1 MKHAMVWTF
10 ILLLGWASP
19 ALAQTDVTAPAVQ
32 MLQGEGYKVSE
43 VRRTWLGRI
52 LIVAKKGQILREVV
66 LNRRS
71 GAILNDQVFNA
82 SPDSNMPSNPTGMDT
97 PDPGDMGGPGGG
109 SGPGGGPG
117 GGGPGGGGSGP
128 GGF

>member
-1 MKHAMVWTF
+1 MKHAIVWTF
-10 ILLLGWASP
+10 ILLLGWTAP
-19 ALAQTDVTAPAVQ
+19 ALAQTDVTAPTVQ
-32 MLQGEGYKVSE
+32 MLQDEGYKVSE

-52 LIVAKKGQILREVV
+52 LIVAKKGQTLREVV

-71 GAILNDQVFNA
+71 GAILNDQVFNEN
-82 SPDSNMPSNPTGMDT
+82 PDTYMPSNPPGPDT

-117 GGGPGGGGSGP
+117 GGGSGP

>member
-10 ILLLGWASP
+10 ILLLGWTAP
-19 ALAQTDVTAPAVQ
+19 ALAQTDVTAPVVQ
-32 MLQGEGYKVSE
+32 MLQDEGYKVSE

-52 LIVAKKGQILREVV
+52 LIVAKKGKTLREVV

-71 GAILNDQVFNA
+71 GAILNDQVFSETPN
-82 SPDSNMPSNPTGMDT
+82 SDMPSNPAGTHT
-97 PDPGDMGGPGGG
+97 PGPGGMGGPGAG
-109 SGPGGGPG
+109 SGP
-117 GGGPGGGGSGP
+117 GGPGGGGSGP

>member
-10 ILLLGWASP
+10 ILLLGWGAP
-19 ALAQTDVTAPAVQ
+19 ALAQTDVTAPAVH
-32 MLQGEGYKVSE
+32 MLQNEGYKVSE

-52 LIVAKKGQILREVV
+52 LIVAKKGQTLREVV

-71 GAILNDQVFNA
+71 GAILNDQVFNET
-82 SPDSNMPSNPTGMDT
+82 PDTNMPSNPTGPGMPDT
-97 PDPGDMGGPGGG
+97 GGMGGPGGG
-109 SGPGGGPG
+109 SGP
-117 GGGPGGGGSGP
+117 GGPGGGGSGP

>member
-1 MKHAMVWTF
+1 
-10 ILLLGWASP
+10 
-19 ALAQTDVTAPAVQ
+19 
-32 MLQGEGYKVSE
+32 MLQGEGYKVSV

-52 LIVAKKGQILREVV
+52 LIVAKKGPILREVV

-71 GAILNDQVFNA
+71 GAILNDQIFHQNHDA
-82 SPDSNMPSNPTGMDT
+82 NTPSNPTGSGTNGRGGM
-97 PDPGDMGGPGGG
+97 GGGPGGG

-117 GGGPGGGGSGP
+117 GGGGGGGGGSP